1 MKICLFTEEAAV
13 CLSTEKGRSVK
24 LQLSRQIRNFELM
37 RRLKNLIGP
46 ARRRHFDD
54 DFNWDTYTVDKY
66 GPQQVRLDEE
76 FDMRVDERVYFDKT
90 SRKLVT
96 GNAKLIP
103 NSKTIYEI
111 VGLLRVQSVLE
122 IGCGGGDHIR
132 NLKTLYPEIA
142 VYGGDRSTE
151 QLNFLAS
158 RNPEIAASTFVQDIT
173 MPLSSKWPRVDL
185 VYSQAVIMHIKTAV
199 SHLNALAN
207 MLNLAAEYVVLVEN
221 FGCHHFV
228 DDIRKLHA
236 GGHLNWENVH
246 FYVHEYE
253 GKPYGLIVARKPCSL
268 PPLEDY
274 FSLPNAKKIRY

>member
-185 VYSQAVIMHIKTAV
+185 VYSQAVIMHIKTAQMRILPLPSTISRRPSPASPLTV
-199 SHLNALAN
+199 
-207 MLNLAAEYVVLVEN
+207 
-221 FGCHHFV
+221 F
-228 DDIRKLHA
+228 
-236 GGHLNWENVH
+236 
-246 FYVHEYE
+246 
-253 GKPYGLIVARKPCSL
+253 ARM
-268 PPLEDY
+268 PPLATRCR
-274 FSLPNAKKIRY
+274 SSPPGTALLAMPRPTSSTPTGISWS